1 MHPSA
6 KFITRTAL
14 FIALGIVFPIVFHQ
28 FGLGGR
34 IFLPMHIPVLLA
46 GSICGVYSGLLVG
59 IICPGLSF
67 LLTGMPP
74 SYAVPLMTAELG
86 FIGISTGLIF
96 HKFKFNIYIAL
107 IVAMIVGRIGFA
119 LALLGLSLFLDMPY
133 GLKEYFGVAVVTG
146 LPGIAVQ
153 LVIIPPIIK
162 VIKRRF
168 GNH

>member
-1 MHPSA
+1 MRPSA
-6 KFITRTAL
+6 KFITQTAL

-46 GSICGVYSGLLVG
+46 GSICGISSGLLVG

-86 FIGISTGLIF
+86 FIGITAGLIF
-96 HKFKFNIYIAL
+96 HKFKLNIYIAL
-107 IVAMIVGRIGFA
+107 IAALIVGRLGFA

-133 GLKEYFGVAVVTG
+133 GLPEYFGGAVITG
-146 LPGIAVQ
+146 IPGIAVQ
-153 LVIIPPIIK
+153 LIIIPPI
-162 VIKRRF
+162 VAAIKRRD
-168 GNH
+168 GN